1 MCTMNI
7 IGQKKLLERIN
18 KLIETNNL
26 PRYIIIQGSTGS
38 GKHLIA
44 DYISRKLNALL
55 VPSDISVNE
64 VREVID
70 LSYSLTEPTV
80 YLWADCQKMSI
91 GAKNAVLKVTE
102 EPPQSA
108 YFIMTVDSTSNLLS
122 TLVSRGYVFDILPYT
137 ANELLEFAIHN
148 YPNMNDKLRNLVVD
162 LSDTVGDVINIAKTD
177 VEQLDKIVSVLCNN
191 VGNVNLANEL
201 KISTFLKFKADDND
215 NTKINPLLFMKAS
228 MVRLSDLMLE
238 TNDMIYAHLIKVT
251 SMYMSDMRIS
261 SINKQSVID
270 NWIIELH
277 TTVTGGII

>member
-1 MCTMNI
+1 MNI

-238 TNDMIYAHLIKVT
+238 TNDMIYADLIKVT
-251 SMYMSDMRIS
+251 SKYMSDMRIS